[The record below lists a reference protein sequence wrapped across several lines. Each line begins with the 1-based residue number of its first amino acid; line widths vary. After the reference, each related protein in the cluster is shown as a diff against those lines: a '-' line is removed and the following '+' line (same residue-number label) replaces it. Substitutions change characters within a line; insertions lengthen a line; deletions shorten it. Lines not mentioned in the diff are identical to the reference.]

1 MAGTVTSWLLKT
13 FGLDVLLLV
22 KDAIENQWRRLFAA
36 RNILIL
42 GPQQS
47 GKSSL
52 ALFLETGK
60 PYQVVDGEVR
70 PPDPTA
76 ATMIVDEKFAVQHG
90 HWVRIR
96 RDLPGD
102 LDLRAT
108 WMAALKE
115 VHPAGII
122 YMVDGR
128 TDDVSLDQ
136 AVGDAVDLL
145 RAQYPAGTRELVAM
159 HMFVNHSDAWA
170 TSPALERERLARVTA
185 AFEARRRNHPEQE
198 VLRFAA
204 SATQLSPNRR
214 AWPEVIRALHR
225 FGADLLE

>member
-22 KDAIENQWRRLFAA
+22 KDAMENQWRRLFAS

-42 GPQQS
+42 GPQQT

-52 ALFLETGK
+52 ALFLQTGK
-60 PYQVVDGEVR
+60 PYQVVEGEVR

-76 ATMIVDEKFAVQHG
+76 ATVIVDKKFAVQHR

-102 LDLRAT
+102 ADLRAT

-115 VHPAGII
+115 VHPVGII
-122 YMVDGR
+122 YMIDGR
-128 TDDVSLDQ
+128 ADDATLER
-136 AVGDAVDLL
+136 AVADAVELVS
-145 RAQYPAGTRELVAM
+145 AQYPAGTRELVAL

-170 TSPALERERLARVTA
+170 TSPAVERERLARVTE
-185 AFEARRRNHPEQE
+185 AFEARRRKHPQQE

-214 AWPEVIRALHR
+214 AWPEITRALHR